1 MLKRVLRKVFVRI
14 SSLLGIPEIQARL
27 DAMDRFN
34 RDVLDTSNRVSDAAG
49 AIANLVDRRILD
61 LSSAINTDISERVE
75 QLRAHQEN
83 RLTSLNEAL
92 VRHMD
97 LKQEAIES
105 GLATALSDQSERIQ
119 QLRQTVDTVR
129 RRVESAPAA
138 NSAAVPASV
147 PSAVSGPVIDDAMYV
162 ALENY
167 FRGSRDLVAERQA
180 AYIPHLPS
188 VVSAATPLVDL
199 GCGRGEWLSV
209 LRDRG
214 IPAIGIDSN
223 AVCIAECA
231 ESGLSAELGDLL
243 GFLRARPDASVG
255 AYTLFQVLE
264 HLPFPVLLEAM
275 REMRRTLVP
284 GGVLIAEVPNAKNLR
299 VAAGTFW
306 IDPTHQRPLYPEFL
320 QFLAQEV
327 GFGGSEALYVND
339 DSPELDLSG
348 LPAGA
353 RIAMERVLEAIDTA
367 RDFALVA
374 TA

>member
-1 MLKRVLRKVFVRI
+1 MRKVFVRI
-14 SSLLGIPEIQARL
+14 SSLFGIPEIQARL

-138 NSAAVPASV
+138 NSAAMPASV

-209 LRDRG
+209 LKDRG